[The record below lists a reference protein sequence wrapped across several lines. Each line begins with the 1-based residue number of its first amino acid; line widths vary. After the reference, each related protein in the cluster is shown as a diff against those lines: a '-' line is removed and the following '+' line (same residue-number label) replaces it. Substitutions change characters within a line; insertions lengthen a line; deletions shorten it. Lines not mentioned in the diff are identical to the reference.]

1 MDAVDLVTAIRRV
14 ARGES
19 LLDPTVTSKVLHRLR
34 HPSEEDE
41 RLAKLTPQER
51 QSLAQ
56 QLLQRE
62 DNIRGLRGPKSTG
75 E

>member
-1 MDAVDLVTAIRRV
+1 MRGNDLVAAIRRV

-41 RLAKLTPQER
+41 RLAR
-51 QSLAQ
+51 C
-56 QLLQRE
+56 QLEARVQV
-62 DNIRGLRGPKSTG
+62 GFLRSGAFPPL
-75 E
+75 